1 MASESDAAP
10 GRSLPP
16 VRTSALQVDVRAMAH
31 AATAHANEAF
41 NPKTPKPSAPRPRV
55 QQTTLGAL
63 AASLKGSDPVD
74 ENAFDPKAFL
84 QRAGSRVPKRTGAGL
99 AGAAL
104 RKLRRA

>member
-1 MASESDAAP
+1 MASESDAVP

-16 VRTSALQVDVRAMAH
+16 VKTSALQVDARAMAR

-41 NPKTPKPSAPRPRV
+41 NPKAPKPSAPRQRV

-63 AASLKGSDPVD
+63 AASLKGSDLVD

-84 QRAGSRVPKRTGAGL
+84 QRTGPRVPERTGAGL

-104 RKLRRA
+104 RKLGRA